1 MAMARGVVAIPLL
14 VACILVFASVRAD
27 EVADKSAGVL
37 AAEPDGKVVT

>member
-1 MAMARGVVAIPLL
+1 MARGVVATLL
-14 VACILVFASVRAD
+14 VACILMFASVRAD